1 MSTEI
6 TLDPMLAAAIAGI
19 IIPMVTGVITKLDS
33 SSHVKALTALV
44 LSVLTAVLTCASK
57 GMFTPD
63 MLAKTAMAAF
73 GANVTTY
80 IGAWKPMG
88 KTDLLPLQGK
98 TKNFG
103 IGKPAVAVGNGGDL

>member
-1 MSTEI
+1 MTEI
-6 TLDPMLAAAIAGI
+6 TLDPMLAAAVAGI
-19 IIPMVTGVITKLDS
+19 VIPMVTGVITKLDS
-33 SSHVKALTALV
+33 SSHVKAVTALV
-44 LSVLTAVLTCASK
+44 LSVLVAVLTCVSK

-80 IGAWKPMG
+80 VGAWKPMG
-88 KTDLLPLQGK
+88 KTDTLPLQNM

-103 IGKPAVAVGNGGDL
+103 IGKPTGNGGGGDL